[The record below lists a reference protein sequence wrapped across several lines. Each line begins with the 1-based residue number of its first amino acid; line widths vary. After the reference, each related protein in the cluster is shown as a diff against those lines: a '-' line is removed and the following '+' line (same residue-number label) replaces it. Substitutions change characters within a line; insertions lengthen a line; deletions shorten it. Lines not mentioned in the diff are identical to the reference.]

1 VNCREKEPIL
11 KFRNDAGFICDSCHS
26 KENNNKAI
34 TYLGH
39 WSTNKQD
46 KNKVCMH
53 ISHATDL
60 VAHHQPLT
68 MEAWGHAYL
77 KALLLSL
84 VHTFP
89 QKMGPSEAAVSL
101 RHGLT

>member
-1 VNCREKEPIL
+1 
-11 KFRNDAGFICDSCHS
+11 
-26 KENNNKAI
+26 
-34 TYLGH
+34 
-39 WSTNKQD
+39 
-46 KNKVCMH
+46 MH